1 MRISVNENFH
11 KLDNNYLFCEIS
23 KRVKACKEKN
33 PEAKII
39 NLGIGDVTLPL
50 GRSAVEAMK
59 KACDE
64 QSQKD
69 TFHGYSPDT
78 GYDFLKNAIS
88 NYYKKYGV
96 SVDKDEIFIS
106 DGAKSDIGNLTDLFG
121 DNTVYITDPVYPVYL
136 DSNIMSSRKAVFMR
150 ATEENGFLPMPR
162 AEYKTGIYYLCSPN
176 NPTGAVY
183 SREKLD
189 TWVNFA
195 LETGSLIIF
204 DAAYEAFI
212 KGDYPHSVY
221 EIKGA
226 KECAIEVC
234 SFSKTAGFTGIRCG
248 YTIVPKKLACG
259 NYSLNKM
266 WRRRQSTKFNGV
278 SYITQRGAEAS
289 YSDEGVA
296 EWRKNIDCYMKNA
309 TRMAEFL
316 KKRGIEYT
324 GAYNAPYLW
333 VKCPEGYGSWDFFDY
348 LLEKCFV
355 VVTPGEGFGKCGEGY
370 FRISSFCSPA
380 DMSEAIKRLGTL
392 L

>member
-1 MRISVNENFH
+1 MRINVNENFH
-11 KLDNNYLFCEIS
+11 NLNDNYLFCEINR
-23 KRVKACKEKN
+23 RVKAFKEKN
-33 PEAKII
+33 PGAEII

-50 GRSAVEAMK
+50 GKSVVEAMK

-64 QSQKD
+64 QSKKD
-69 TFHGYSPDT
+69 TFRGYSPDT
-78 GYDFLKNAIS
+78 GYDFLESAIS
-88 NYYKKYGV
+88 DYYKKYGV

-121 DNTVYITDPVYPVYL
+121 DNIVYITDPVYPVYL
-136 DSNIMSSRKAVFMR
+136 DSNIMSSRKAVFMM

-183 SREKLD
+183 TRERLN
-189 TWVNFA
+189 TWVRFA

-248 YTIVPKKLACG
+248 YTIVPKELTCRKF
-259 NYSLNKM
+259 SLNKM

-278 SYITQRGAEAS
+278 SYITQRGAEAA
-289 YSDEGVA
+289 YSENGIN
-296 EWRKNIDCYMKNA
+296 EWRKNIEYYMQNA
-309 TRMAEFL
+309 TQMAEFL
-316 KKRGIEYT
+316 KKRNIEYT
-324 GAYNAPYLW
+324 GADNAPYLW
-333 VKCPEGYGSWDFFDY
+333 AKCPEGYGSWDFFDY

-370 FRISSFCSPA
+370 FRISSFCSFA
-380 DMSEAIKRLGTL
+380 DMSEAIKRFDAL